1 MSDTYKEQTTSNNGL
16 KRRHAFQL
24 SLVAILLVYILWN
37 VPQLSFLVYPLRLF
51 VTYIHEAGH
60 GLAALLSGGEVIGF
74 SVSADGSG
82 LATTRGG
89 SRALILPAG
98 YLGAAF
104 FGAALFFVTNRLMRP
119 RTIAITLGVFLIG
132 FTLLFARPDAD
143 GLPIALAVGLIG
155 GAALIGMGWKL
166 KSREISFVILNVLA
180 LMTALNA
187 VFDLWYVV
195 RSSDA
200 VLRIGNDTIRNDA
213 AAFSAEIAPVL
224 PASAWAVIWAMIA
237 VTMIAAA
244 AWYSLV
250 QPVLR
255 DRAEKRFFETQARIR
270 RKPRPEPKRQNTHE
284 PFPWETWE
292 D

>member
-1 MSDTYKEQTTSNNGL
+1 MTEPITEQPTNTRL

-24 SLVAILLVYILWN
+24 SLVAIFLVYILWN

-51 VTYIHEAGH
+51 VTYVHEAGH
-60 GLAALLSGGEVIGF
+60 GLAALISGGEVIGF

-104 FGAALFFVTNRLMRP
+104 FGAALFYVTNRLMRP
-119 RTIAITLGVFLIG
+119 RAIAILLGAFLIG
-132 FTLLFARPDAD
+132 FTLMFARPDAD

-155 GAALIGMGWKL
+155 GMALIGMGWKL
-166 KSREISFVILNVLA
+166 RSSEVNFVVLNVLA

-187 VFDLWYVV
+187 VFDLLYVV
-195 RSSDA
+195 RASDA
-200 VLRIGNDTIRNDA
+200 ALRIGNDTIRNDA
-213 AAFSAEIAPVL
+213 AAFSAEVAPVL
-224 PASAWAVIWAMIA
+224 PASAWAVIWAIMAVAMIG
-237 VTMIAAA
+237 AA

-250 QPVLR
+250 QPMLR
-255 DRAEKRFFETQARIR
+255 TRAEKRFFEQQARIR
-270 RKPRPEPKRQNTHE
+270 RKPQTEPERPKAHD
-284 PFPWETWE
+284 PFPWETW
-292 D
+292 DD